1 MTGYK
6 VFMGDLQLPVSP
18 QTIIT
23 KTSGQNKEIT
33 LADGTNTNILKMP
46 KLTEISF
53 KAELP
58 AVQYSYAE
66 DLRPVTDYTSQ
77 FNEWMMKKK
86 PFQLIIL
93 RELPDGS
100 ATFDTNATVTLENVD
115 YTDSSDNGFDL
126 TANLSMKKYVGS
138 STTTVRLTTS
148 RKTTSSGS
156 TDTAAV
162 YQIKAPA
169 RLDTKQPPSTYT
181 VKEGETLLEICQRE
195 LGEELVWTTV
205 AKNNHISDPYHLK
218 PGTVLKL
225 W

>member
-93 RELPDGS
+93 RELPDGEE
-100 ATFDTNATVTLENVD
+100 TFGTNVTVTLENVD
-115 YTDSSDNGFDL
+115 YTDSSENGFDL
-126 TANLSMKKYVGS
+126 TANLNMKKYAKS
-138 STTTVRLTTS
+138 STFTAKLTT
-148 RKTTSSGS
+148 KTSGS
-156 TDTAAV
+156 TSTVAT
-162 YQIKAPA
+162 YQIKAPS
-169 RLDTKQPPSTYT
+169 RLDTKQPPTTYT
-181 VKEGETLLEICQRE
+181 VKEGETLWEICQRE
-195 LGEELVWTTV
+195 LGEGAVWSTV
-205 AKNNHISDPYHLK
+205 AKNNHISDPNRLK
-218 PGTVLKL
+218 AGTVIRL